1 MKKNG
6 WIVII
11 VTLIALLLPAAG
23 IQIALHGKTVP
34 LDKGRQETVL
44 DGTQGG
50 AEGNGAQADTAG
62 TGTQGGAEGN
72 GAQTDASAD
81 GTADRMPE
89 NQSQVQEAGADQK
102 DAGKENTPEEP
113 TPAPVTEE
121 QKAYYL
127 SLEAACSDTL
137 SDGTEMRLLATDRA
151 CGSSYYTL
159 IGVKDGECTF
169 VNTDPFNG
177 SGGEALFITFPDQE
191 TEQRKQTGYAGLAYS
206 GGSMGSFYI
215 TEDGGRHFQ
224 ELEISGPQS
233 PLSDDTTYCPFIMP
247 EEVYE
252 ENGTIYLVMGQGPD
266 GDYHDETG
274 YPSGLYRAEDG
285 RTFRYVKSIYR
296 ERTED

>member
-34 LDKGRQETVL
+34 LDKGQQEMIL
-44 DGTQGG
+44 DGTQSG
-50 AEGNGAQADTAG
+50 AAGNGVQTDVSK
-62 TGTQGGAEGN
+62 N
-72 GAQTDASAD
+72 GAQTDAS
-81 GTADRMPE
+81 E
-89 NQSQVQEAGADQK
+89 SEAQTD
-102 DAGKENTPEEP
+102 TLPEEP

-137 SDGTEMRLLATDRA
+137 SDGTQMRLLATDRA

-169 VNTDPFNG
+169 VNTDPFSG
-177 SGGEALFITFPDQE
+177 FGGEALFITFPDQK
-191 TEQRKQTGYAGLAYS
+191 TEGRGQTGYAGLAYS
-206 GGSMGSFYI
+206 GGSLGSFYI

-224 ELEISGPQS
+224 ALEISEPQI

-252 ENGTIYLVMGQGPD
+252 ENGAIYLVMGQGPD

-296 ERTED
+296 ECAED

>member
-11 VTLIALLLPAAG
+11 ATLIALLLPVAG

-34 LDKGRQETVL
+34 LDKGQQEVTT
-44 DGTQGG
+44 DGTQSG
-50 AEGNGAQADTAG
+50 AAGNGMQS
-62 TGTQGGAEGN
+62 
-72 GAQTDASAD
+72 DAAAD
-81 GTADRMPE
+81 GKADRMPG
-89 NQSQVQEAGADQK
+89 NQSQSQVQEAGAAQK
-102 DAGKENTPEEP
+102 DAVKENVLEEP

-137 SDGTEMRLLATDRA
+137 SDGTEVRLLATDRA

-177 SGGEALFITFPDQE
+177 SGGEALFITFPGQK
-191 TEQRKQTGYAGLAYS
+191 TEERKQTGYAGLAYS
-206 GGSMGSFYI
+206 GGSLGSLYL

-224 ELEISGPQS
+224 ALEISEPQIS
-233 PLSDDTTYCPFIMP
+233 LSDDTTYCPFLIP

-252 ENGTIYLVMGQGPD
+252 ENGVVYLVMGQGPD

-285 RTFRYVKSIYR
+285 RSFRYVKSIYR

>member
-11 VTLIALLLPAAG
+11 ATLIALLMPAAG

-34 LDKGRQETVL
+34 LDKGRQEMIL
-44 DGTQGG
+44 DGTQSG
-50 AEGNGAQADTAG
+50 AAGNGVQTDVSK
-62 TGTQGGAEGN
+62 N
-72 GAQTDASAD
+72 GAQTDAS
-81 GTADRMPE
+81 E
-89 NQSQVQEAGADQK
+89 SEAQTD
-102 DAGKENTPEEP
+102 TVPEEP

-137 SDGTEMRLLATDRA
+137 SDGTQMRLLATDRA

-191 TEQRKQTGYAGLAYS
+191 TEGRGQTGYAGLAYS
-206 GGSMGSFYI
+206 GGS
-215 TEDGGRHFQ
+215 
-224 ELEISGPQS
+224 LEAFISQ
-233 PLSDDTTYCPFIMP
+233 
-247 EEVYE
+247 
-252 ENGTIYLVMGQGPD
+252 
-266 GDYHDETG
+266 
-274 YPSGLYRAEDG
+274 
-285 RTFRYVKSIYR
+285 
-296 ERTED
+296 RTEADIFSHWRSASRRFPFLMIPPTVPSLCRRRFMKRTEQFIL

>member
-11 VTLIALLLPAAG
+11 ATLVALLLPAAG

-34 LDKGRQETVL
+34 LDRGQQETGMDGIQSGEAVN
-44 DGTQGG
+44 GTQT
-50 AEGNGAQADTAG
+50 DTAG
-62 TGTQGGAEGN
+62 NGTQTDTAGN
-72 GAQTDASAD
+72 EMQTDAAAD
-81 GTADRMPE
+81 GTSDGMSG
-89 NQSQVQEAGADQK
+89 NQSQGQEAGVAQND
-102 DAGKENTPEEP
+102 DGKENIPEEP
-113 TPAPVTEE
+113 APTSVTEE

-159 IGVKDGECTF
+159 IGVKDGTCTF

-177 SGGEALFITFPDQE
+177 SGGEVLFITFPDQE
-191 TEQRKQTGYAGLAYS
+191 TEQRKNIGYAGLAYS
-206 GGSMGSFYI
+206 GGSLGSFYI

-224 ELEISGPQS
+224 ALEISEPRI

-252 ENGTIYLVMGQGPD
+252 ENGAVYLVMGQGPD

-285 RTFRYVKSIYR
+285 RTFQYVKSIYR

>member
-34 LDKGRQETVL
+34 LDKGQQEMIL
-44 DGTQGG
+44 DGTQSG
-50 AEGNGAQADTAG
+50 AAGNRVQTDAS
-62 TGTQGGAEGN
+62 EN
-72 GAQTDASAD
+72 GAQTD
-81 GTADRMPE
+81 T
-89 NQSQVQEAGADQK
+89 V
-102 DAGKENTPEEP
+102 PEEP

-137 SDGTEMRLLATDRA
+137 SDGTQMRLLATDRA

-191 TEQRKQTGYAGLAYS
+191 TE
-206 GGSMGSFYI
+206 
-215 TEDGGRHFQ
+215 
-224 ELEISGPQS
+224 
-233 PLSDDTTYCPFIMP
+233 
-247 EEVYE
+247 
-252 ENGTIYLVMGQGPD
+252 
-266 GDYHDETG
+266 
-274 YPSGLYRAEDG
+274 
-285 RTFRYVKSIYR
+285 
-296 ERTED
+296 

>member
-34 LDKGRQETVL
+34 LDKGRQEMIL
-44 DGTQGG
+44 DGTQSGE
-50 AEGNGAQADTAG
+50 AGNGVQTDVS
-62 TGTQGGAEGN
+62 EN
-72 GAQTDASAD
+72 GAQTDAS
-81 GTADRMPE
+81 E
-89 NQSQVQEAGADQK
+89 SGAQTD
-102 DAGKENTPEEP
+102 TLPEEP

-137 SDGTEMRLLATDRA
+137 SDGTQMRLLATDRA

-191 TEQRKQTGYAGLAYS
+191 TEGRGQTGYAGLAYS
-206 GGSMGSFYI
+206 GGSLGSFYI
-215 TEDGGRHFQ
+215 TE
-224 ELEISGPQS
+224 PQI

-252 ENGTIYLVMGQGPD
+252 ENGAIYLVMGQGPD

-296 ERTED
+296 ERAED

>member
-34 LDKGRQETVL
+34 LDKGQQETVM
-44 DGTQGG
+44 DGTQSG
-50 AEGNGAQADTAG
+50 AAGNGVQTDVSK
-62 TGTQGGAEGN
+62 N
-72 GAQTDASAD
+72 GAQTDAS
-81 GTADRMPE
+81 E
-89 NQSQVQEAGADQK
+89 SEAQTD
-102 DAGKENTPEEP
+102 TLPEEP
-113 TPAPVTEE
+113 TPDPVTEE

-137 SDGTEMRLLATDRA
+137 SDGTQMRLLATDRA

-191 TEQRKQTGYAGLAYS
+191 TEGRGQTGYAGLAYS
-206 GGSMGSFYI
+206 GGSLGSFYI

-224 ELEISGPQS
+224 ALEISEPQI

-252 ENGTIYLVMGQGPD
+252 ENGAIYLVMGQGPD

-296 ERTED
+296 ECAED